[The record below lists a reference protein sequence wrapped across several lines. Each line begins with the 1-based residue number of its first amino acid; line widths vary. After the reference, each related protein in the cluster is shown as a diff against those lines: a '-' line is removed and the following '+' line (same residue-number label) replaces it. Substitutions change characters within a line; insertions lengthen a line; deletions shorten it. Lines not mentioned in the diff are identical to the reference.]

1 MQRSVLARGA
11 SGPRGICTTF
21 IAFSICRPLFRL
33 ANPQW
38 LIVIRHDWLD
48 GFSSL
53 RDDLRLLAAAA
64 EAKQDKTPLV
74 QTRPFRFG
82 TGSWNSFF
90 QYETVPLHADGD
102 ANFPFFYR
110 SAFGSFAQ

>member
-1 MQRSVLARGA
+1 MGEIWGRNGRETAV
-11 SGPRGICTTF
+11 
-21 IAFSICRPLFRL
+21 
-33 ANPQW
+33 
-38 LIVIRHDWLD
+38 
-48 GFSSL
+48 
-53 RDDLRLLAAAA
+53 A
-64 EAKQDKTPLV
+64 EWRWAQLV

-102 ANFPFFYR
+102 ANFPFFYSQ